1 MERKKNIQSSARN
14 ASSDK
19 SDFKPSFNN
28 MTPNNLHSVENTVDK
43 INNSFVSDRQT

>member
-14 ASSDK
+14 TSADK

-28 MTPNNLHSVENTVDK
+28 LTPNHNLSVENTVDK
-43 INNSFVSDRQT
+43 TNNSFVSDRQT